1 MNLMMILY
9 NKICAEIL
17 YNKPNEKIIDKIE
30 KIKKRRR
37 RKDLYII
44 YIYIIFMLYRK
55 KKRGKKKLPD
65 KKKIITCNTAFSIQD
80 GTINGLCDPILN
92 LT

>member
-1 MNLMMILY
+1 MILY

-30 KIKKRRR
+30 ENKKE
-37 RKDLYII
+37 KKKKKGSLYNIYII
-44 YIYIIFMLYRK
+44 YLCFIEK
-55 KKRGKKKLPD
+55 KKKKEGQKKLPD